1 MQTALNVDCARQR
14 QIGQARQR
22 AREAWPDGA
31 GSHTAAKGENGGLT
45 KDELI
50 GALRDYPGQIS
61 KQTVDPLRADIYEYV
76 GQARRG
82 GVEYDLVVDGVLSD
96 LTLSCEYD
104 LDRKP
109 LLTIESLHVL

>member
-1 MQTALNVDCARQR
+1 MNPIIAALQPLIDDLAEGRLDD
-14 QIGQARQR
+14 IM
-22 AREAWPDGA
+22 
-31 GSHTAAKGENGGLT
+31 AKGENGGLT